1 MKKRLSIFAVLVLV
15 GLFALGR
22 HFYGGRAVP
31 AGQPPLVSLTATNF
45 DQLRAAF
52 NSASS
57 EVRIVLLLSPT

>member
-1 MKKRLSIFAVLVLV
+1 MKKRLSILAVLVLV

-22 HFYGGRAVP
+22 HFYGRGAVP
-31 AGQPPLVSLTATNF
+31 EGQPPLVSLTSTNF

-52 NSASS
+52 NSASG